1 MMSLEGTWKDT
12 LGNRY
17 TVSVDEPPRG
27 LTVQTERP
35 HGRVQTTKGLIRV
48 EGFPDGTSAI
58 CWGRGFALGER
69 FVGDDVPQSV
79 GGGEVQRQVANIIW
93 TPRSGSGQK
102 FFWSR
107 EEKGTDAESGEAA
120 ESGTDAESREPE
132 TTKAQ
137 PEWIAEE
144 FSGESSSES
153 ETKSKTTLM
162 RTCRI
167 PFLKRK
173 ITYRSWPMTTKFG
186 GSTQKRKHDTEEA
199 TAETARITKKKTE
212 ETSAKRE
219 NPSITNEALFSFG
232 EGKVLW
238 AEGTLESQG
247 NATNRLAKAE
257 RSWPYKQIGIILN
270 DNKKRQC
277 VDDAKG
283 GR

>member
-1 MMSLEGTWKDT
+1 MEMRREENIALMMSLEGTWKDT

-58 CWGRGFALGER
+58 CWGRGFALER
-69 FVGDDVPQSV
+69 FLGDEFPQFV
-79 GGGEVQRQVANIIW
+79 WGGEVQRQQVANIIW
-93 TPRSGSGQK
+93 TPRSGFGQS

-107 EEKGTDAESGEAA
+107 EEKGTAAESGEAA

-137 PEWIAEE
+137 PEGIAEE

-153 ETKSKTTLM
+153 ETKSKTALM
-162 RTCRI
+162 RRCWI
-167 PFLKRK
+167 PFVERQGE
-173 ITYRSWPMTTKFG
+173 YRSWPVITKFG

-219 NPSITNEALFSFG
+219 NPSITNEVLFPWRR
-232 EGKVLW
+232 EGSVGGRDTRK
-238 AEGTLESQG
+238 
-247 NATNRLAKAE
+247 
-257 RSWPYKQIGIILN
+257 P
-270 DNKKRQC
+270 RQC
-277 VDDAKG
+277 NESTRKG
-283 GR
+283 